1 MRRATDKA
9 LLVSGLMVAGCALLA
24 ACTSGTDEAT
34 PETTPGEGGTAGEA
48 EVIAFEN
55 PDADDFNLLLES
67 RDDLIGG
74 NPVAILNVEG
84 TGGTELILS
93 FEMGSHHCFG
103 VQADA
108 EESQTDVVLEIK
120 TGLLP
125 GVDPASCRYGV
136 YPYTTSVRLAEPLG
150 DRTIATAEEQE
161 PTVDDG
167 SAAAQTAEEN
177 AAEDNATEPAAEGT
191 PEPEAS
197 PEPEAANPP
206 AGGGGAMP
214 VPLEQDGTTLT
225 IDDASQ
231 LIGRH
236 VEDGVEWAIANDVEW
251 RVLSY
256 DGEQVAED
264 SPLDT
269 TRISFVVDS
278 DLIVRFEWS

>member
-1 MRRATDKA
+1 
-9 LLVSGLMVAGCALLA
+9 
-24 ACTSGTDEAT
+24 
-34 PETTPGEGGTAGEA
+34 
-48 EVIAFEN
+48 
-55 PDADDFNLLLES
+55 LLES

-103 VQADA
+103 VQANA
-108 EESQTDVVLEIK
+108 QESETDVVLEIK

-136 YPYTTSVRLAEPLG
+136 YPYTTSVTLAEPLG
-150 DRTIATAEEQE
+150 DRTIATAEERE
-161 PTVDDG
+161 PLAGDG
-167 SAAAQTAEEN
+167 SADGQ
-177 AAEDNATEPAAEGT
+177 ATEGEATESAPDGT
-191 PEPEAS
+191 PDPEAEPE
-197 PEPEAANPP
+197 PDTANPS

-236 VEDGVEWAIANDVEW
+236 VEDGVEWAIANGVEW

-269 TRISFVVDS
+269 TRLSFVVDS

>member
-1 MRRATDKA
+1 MRRATSTA
-9 LLVSGLMVAGCALLA
+9 LLVSGLMVAGCAVLA
-24 ACTSGTDEAT
+24 ACTGGTDEAA
-34 PETTPGEGGTAGEA
+34 PETTPLGEGGAAGEA
-48 EVIAFEN
+48 DLIAFEN

-67 RDDLIGG
+67 SDDLIGS

-103 VQADA
+103 VRADA
-108 EESQTDVVLEIK
+108 QESETDVVLEIK

-136 YPYTTSVRLAEPLG
+136 YPYTTSVTLAEPLG
-150 DRTIATAEEQE
+150 ERTISAAEERE
-161 PTVDDG
+161 PAADDG
-167 SAAAQTAEEN
+167 SADARTAEDE
-177 AAEDNATEPAAEGT
+177 ATEPAAEGT
-191 PEPEAS
+191 PEPEGES
-197 PEPEAANPP
+197 QTEAANPP

-236 VEDGVEWAIANDVEW
+236 VEDGVEWAITNDVEW
-251 RVLSY
+251 RVLFY

>member
-1 MRRATDKA
+1 MA
-9 LLVSGLMVAGCALLA
+9 AGCALLA
-24 ACTSGTDEAT
+24 ACTGGTDEAT
-34 PETTPGEGGTAGEA
+34 PEATMPGEGGTAGQA

-84 TGGTELILS
+84 TGGTELVLS

-108 EESQTDVVLEIK
+108 QESETDVVLEIK

-125 GVDPASCRYGV
+125 GVDPASCQYGV
-136 YPYTTSVRLAEPLG
+136 YPYTTSVTLEAPLG
-150 DRTIATAEEQE
+150 DRTIATAEMR
-161 PTVDDG
+161 
-167 SAAAQTAEEN
+167 
-177 AAEDNATEPAAEGT
+177 EPAADDEPTEAEATDPADEGT
-191 PEPEAS
+191 PPAEAEPEA
-197 PEPEAANPP
+197 EPGTGPDTANPP

-214 VPLEQDGTTLT
+214 VPLEQGGTTLT